1 MDSEQAY
8 SQKKDGCSE
17 RVSFCDQ
24 CSSAEICTGT
34 LVVGDIYIND
44 LDVNIDGSISKFA
57 DTKITGITEYISDC
71 QSIQRDIDQPVMGRE
86 MAEGD

>member
-1 MDSEQAY
+1 MVVVKGYY
-8 SQKKDGCSE
+8 SVTNVVLQRYVLGPWL
-17 RVSFCDQ
+17 
-24 CSSAEICTGT
+24 
-34 LVVGDIYIND
+34 LVIYIYIND